1 MGHISLGMKRM
12 DSHLPLVEPIAVLDV
27 FISGIAEAEELE
39 DGMIR
44 LICYSKRKNPHD
56 CSLERVVVASIV
68 MTKETLVRNIL
79 VCAKPAEL
87 CVAADIEMLP
97 RGDETLN

>member
-1 MGHISLGMKRM
+1 M

-56 CSLERVVVASIV
+56 SSMERVVVASIV

-79 VCAKPAEL
+79 VCAKPVEL
-87 CVAADIEMLP
+87 CVAAEVEKLPVGEML
-97 RGDETLN
+97 N